1 MAGRCATYFTP
12 FNMFVA
18 QKEGWGRDGMGTEGM
33 GYRSDLSQE
42 FAEGVTILWYCVAEV
57 KPGVAGRVRK

>member
-1 MAGRCATYFTP
+1 
-12 FNMFVA
+12 MFVA

-42 FAEGVTILWYCVAEV
+42 FAEGITILWYCVAEV